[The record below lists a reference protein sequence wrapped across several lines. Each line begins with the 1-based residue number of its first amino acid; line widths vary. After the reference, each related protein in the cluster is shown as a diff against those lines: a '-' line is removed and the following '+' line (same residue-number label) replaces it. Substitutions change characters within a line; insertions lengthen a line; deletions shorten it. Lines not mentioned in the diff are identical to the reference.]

1 MCHNSCES
9 EKKAKVLVTQS
20 YLTLCDPMDS
30 RLPDSFVHGI
40 LQARI
45 LKWVPITF
53 SKDLPDPGIKPGSLV
68 LRADSLQRRE
78 WLPIPVFLPGE
89 SHGQRAGHN

>member
-1 MCHNSCES
+1 
-9 EKKAKVLVTQS
+9 
-20 YLTLCDPMDS
+20 MDS
-30 RLPDSFVHGI
+30 SPPDSFVHGI

-53 SKDLPDPGIKPGSLV
+53 SKDLPDPAIKPGSLV

-78 WLPIPVFLPGE
+78 WLPMPVFLPGE